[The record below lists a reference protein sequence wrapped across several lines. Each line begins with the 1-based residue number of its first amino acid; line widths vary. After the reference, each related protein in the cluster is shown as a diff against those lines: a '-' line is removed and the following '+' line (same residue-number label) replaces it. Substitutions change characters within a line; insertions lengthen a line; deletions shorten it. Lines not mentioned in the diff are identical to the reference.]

1 MSAAAA
7 AAAAALNDHTTFVAT
22 PVVESVDSGGQKVL
36 HFLGIDGAFA
46 RCRRCLQSVPRNHE
60 DALLTDE
67 DEVEEAPGT
76 PCSSHAEWTK
86 TFEMQRK
93 NMKSANIPKNDD
105 DYKKSVFTPTD
116 ESSARLYAEMDALET
131 DSVTNENLVSGA
143 VKNALKH

>member
-7 AAAAALNDHTTFVAT
+7 AAALNNDRTTFVAT

-36 HFLGIDGAFA
+36 HFLGIDCAFA

-76 PCSSHAEWTK
+76 PCSSHAEGASLAPSAS
-86 TFEMQRK
+86 MSLAVVQRERRSGRVPERP
-93 NMKSANIPKNDD
+93 SA
-105 DYKKSVFTPTD
+105 
-116 ESSARLYAEMDALET
+116 AERERA
-131 DSVTNENLVSGA
+131 SI
-143 VKNALKH
+143 NALIRDRSEDKQALMNRRAASFSNKDKENF